1 MDGKHLEHGTSMYLL
16 CPSPAGRP
24 WLWIKC
30 QVVCGM
36 WGMGSSIGCSGA
48 AATTSS
54 ITAAAALAAIIATTV
69 FAAAIAAAIATAIA
83 AAIAAAIVTWVSNR
97 YSASVSGGRRR
108 RASSGPFRARVVL
121 LRGAA

>member
-48 AATTSS
+48 AA
-54 ITAAAALAAIIATTV
+54 AAALAAIIATTV
-69 FAAAIAAAIATAIA
+69 FAAAIAAAIVAAIAVAIA
-83 AAIAAAIVTWVSNR
+83 AAIAAWASNR